1 MRNAARLRLWSN
13 LLREIAKDA
22 ASLLLNRYIFRQM
35 QEVVRR
41 NRNLHGIFNRWMQ
54 VNYMTSASSGIRRH
68 VLPQKKDGDVSLVRL
83 LDEMIQA
90 PQEYSREDFL
100 SYYRPL
106 GWTAEMDRKF
116 HEFARRGGDHLS
128 RRILGADRAEFVRK
142 AVKIQDFATSRIAH
156 LLLKPT
162 PRATYN
168 ELDDALDCL
177 ERLTEKYLLMFGNR
191 GRLLQGELRKLNP
204 DWGKVFLQPWAS
216 RHTYHFILNVLRGQA
231 RAEKYQR
238 RALP

>member
-1 MRNAARLRLWSN
+1 M
-13 LLREIAKDA
+13 
-22 ASLLLNRYIFRQM
+22 
-35 QEVVRR
+35 
-41 NRNLHGIFNRWMQ
+41 
-54 VNYMTSASSGIRRH
+54 
-68 VLPQKKDGDVSLVRL
+68 SLVRL

-116 HEFARRGGDHLS
+116 HEFAGRGGDHLS

-142 AVKIQDFATSRIAH
+142 AMKIQDFATSRIAH

-191 GRLLQGELRKLNP
+191 GRRSGAVRMIVDGLRARSLVAGRRNELTATIIFPRTVKP
-204 DWGKVFLQPWAS
+204 
-216 RHTYHFILNVLRGQA
+216 A
-231 RAEKYQR
+231 RWSCAV
-238 RALP
+238 AG